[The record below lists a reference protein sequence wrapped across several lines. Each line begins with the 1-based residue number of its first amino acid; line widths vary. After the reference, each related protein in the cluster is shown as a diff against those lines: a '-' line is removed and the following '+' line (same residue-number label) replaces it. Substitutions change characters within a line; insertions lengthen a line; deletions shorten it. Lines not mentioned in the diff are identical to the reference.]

1 MPQIRFLK
9 NRPVVQV
16 EAGANL
22 MRALLAAGVPVASSC
37 NGAGVC
43 GKCKIRVPL
52 NEENLSPMSTDELF
66 ILEKN
71 GIGKGFRIS
80 CQCLVQGDVT
90 VDTSY
95 W

>member
-1 MPQIRFLK
+1 MPQIRFSK
-9 NRPVVQV
+9 NRPAVDVP
-16 EAGANL
+16 AGVNL
-22 MRALLAAGVPVASSC
+22 MRALLDAGVPVASSC

-43 GKCKIRVPL
+43 GKCKVQVPRGG
-52 NEENLSPMSTDELF
+52 ENLSPISDDEIF

-71 GIGKGFRIS
+71 GIGKGLRIS